1 MSQHDEEIAMLRA
14 ELEGLMK
21 ERGSLLLTVGAAAAF
36 VADLDSGTLPDSAME
51 AAELLASSLN
61 ELDEDCLREA
71 LELVATHREAVGDES
86 AD

>member
-21 ERGSLLLTVGAAAAF
+21 ERANLLLTVGAAAAF
-36 VADLDSGTLPDSAME
+36 VADLDSGTLPDSAID

-71 LELVATHREAVGDES
+71 LEIVATRREAAGDES

>member
-21 ERGSLLLTVGAAAAF
+21 ERANLLLTVGAAAAF
-36 VADLDSGTLPDSAME
+36 VADLDSGTLPDSAID

-71 LELVATHREAVGDES
+71 LELVATRREAAGDES